1 MIGPDDLD
9 GVQRDVY
16 LSDAERVL
24 VLGGPGSGKTQ
35 VALLLARRVIGND
48 PNGRRVLFL
57 TFSRAA
63 TSELTKRAPTVLE
76 DSATSRIEV
85 TTFHGFA
92 VGVLDSFRRFTGGS
106 TEPVTIA
113 TREEMNLGVA
123 APGAVEFDEIVPSVL
138 ALFRDAPWV
147 FDLYRERLAAVICDE
162 FQDTRDD
169 QLELLETLARGRR
182 LVCFADPDQ
191 MIYDVLPGAAGVA
204 RRIDAFRQTEPV
216 EFDLGPGSFR
226 DPTQVIPA
234 VAAAIRDK
242 RFDDDVIKTALDNNR
257 LSVRLVDGSVRD
269 QTVDEIRAA
278 LAAGAGSIGVFF
290 ATNRQVNEFADR
302 LRTEGLEHEVAGLS
316 HASGE
321 AEVAAATLAR
331 FKLGEATWDE
341 VLLRLGVF
349 LASTWR
355 GQPPQVA
362 RQLVEG
368 DAALAAGLA
377 RILREQRDRIL
388 GLPDPT
394 IGAFLEECRDF
405 WGRSFRTEAG
415 QRLWD
420 IGINDLV
427 SESLGLRFAPLDH
440 ASVEELGALAAR
452 RRTNAALDALPGVEA
467 PIRVMNLFQI
477 KGRQMDVSLTVREPG
492 DRDPW
497 TPDGI
502 RNLDRLI
509 FVAVSRA
516 KERAGFV
523 LPRGIGGYFGGIG
536 SLGR

>member
-1 MIGPDDLD
+1 MIWPENLD

-16 LSDAERVL
+16 LSDAQRVL

-35 VALLLARRVIGND
+35 VALLLAQRVIEND
-48 PNGRRVLFL
+48 PRGRRVLFL

-63 TSELTKRAPTVLE
+63 TSELTKRAPTVLV
-76 DSATSRIEV
+76 DSATNTIEV

-92 VGVLDSFRRFTGGS
+92 VGVLDSFRRFTGGP

-113 TREEMNLGVA
+113 TREETNLGVA
-123 APGAVEFDEIVPSVL
+123 APGAVEFDDIVPSAL

-169 QLELLETLARGRR
+169 QLKLLETLARGRR
-182 LVCFADPDQ
+182 LVCFADPEQ
-191 MIYDVLPGAAGVA
+191 MIYDVLPGAASIA
-204 RRIDAFRQTEPV
+204 RRIETFRQTEPV
-216 EFDLGPGSFR
+216 EFDLGPASYR

-242 RFDDDVIKTALDNNR
+242 RFEASVIRTALENDR

-302 LRTEGLEHEVAGLS
+302 LRREGLEHEVAGLS

-331 FKLGEATWDE
+331 FRIGEATWDE

-355 GQPPQVA
+355 GQPPLVA

-368 DAALAAGLA
+368 DAALDAGLA
-377 RILREQRDRIL
+377 RILREQRDRIVDL
-388 GLPDPT
+388 RDPT

-405 WGRSFRTEAG
+405 WGRSFRAEAG

-427 SESLGLRFAPLDH
+427 SESLGLRFVRMDH
-440 ASVEELGALAAR
+440 TSVEELGAVAAR

-477 KGRQMDVSLTVREPG
+477 KGRQMDVSLTVREPH

-523 LPRGIGGYFGGIG
+523 LPRGVGGYFAGIG
-536 SLGR
+536 SLTR